1 MTPAGRRRV
10 RRLQQRRRRGR
21 IYLPTYLYIYPLLLI
36 CILILVGP
44 LDVAGE
50 EALG

>member
-1 MTPAGRRRV
+1 V

-36 CILILVGP
+36 CILLAGP

-50 EALG
+50 ETLG